1 MKKLLLFAILAVVFI
16 ATPVMAKEG
25 PYMGV
30 GLTYVNIASGD
41 PYFDTIDPATGLEL
55 RVGFNMG
62 SIAIEGNFIGST
74 HPDSFP
80 GFSDGDFKG
89 ASVDL
94 RISFSQEQ
102 DPTQVYLLAGLGA
115 YTFDQTDSF
124 TGDDYE
130 FTGSGV
136 NLGVGFEH
144 FFNQQVAFDLRG
156 VYRIITY
163 DEEVNGFLV
172 ATGVDGDTFT
182 LGAAL
187 NLHF

>member
-1 MKKLLLFAILAVVFI
+1 MKKLLLFAVLAVVFI

-30 GLTYVNIASGD
+30 GLTYVNIVSGD

-55 RVGFNMG
+55 RVGYNMG

-80 GFSDGDFKG
+80 GYSDGDFSG

-115 YTFDQTDSF
+115 YSF
-124 TGDDYE
+124 EQSGGGFNYE
-130 FTGSGV
+130 FTGTGV

-156 VYRIITY
+156 VYRVITY
-163 DEEVNGFLV
+163 DEEINGVLW
-172 ATGVDGDTFT
+172 ATGIDGDTFT
-182 LGAAL
+182 MSAAL